1 MTQAHLKAQDT
12 AGSEAAR
19 YQAKLGLIRSLY
31 RRGFARQDI
40 LELFRFIDSVLA
52 LPEGL
57 ETQLWTEVQQFD
69 EERRMRYVSSFERS
83 AQKKGMEKGIAKGIG
98 TGQVRL
104 LRLLIQQR
112 FGAPPPE
119 VEARLQGATLEQLE
133 HWALR
138 VLDAATLDEVFRPDS
153 EH

>member
-1 MTQAHLKAQDT
+1 
-12 AGSEAAR
+12 
-19 YQAKLGLIRSLY
+19 
-31 RRGFARQDI
+31 
-40 LELFRFIDSVLA
+40 
-52 LPEGL
+52 
-57 ETQLWTEVQQFD
+57 
-69 EERRMRYVSSFERS
+69 
-83 AQKKGMEKGIAKGIG
+83 MEKGIAKGIG